1 MKKFVIKNVV
11 NRPPSRNHILN
22 NISSK
27 EIKKDNNQIVEKQT
41 KDMDTKEKVEMVNN
55 ILNNEENVVVK
66 KNVKKIKNDKGLI
79 EKTDITKTVITEDN
93 KELLHD

>member
-1 MKKFVIKNVV
+1 MKKFVIKNVI

-22 NISSK
+22 NNSN
-27 EIKKDNNQIVEKQT
+27 EIKKDNNQIVEKPV

-55 ILNNEENVVVK
+55 ILNNEENTVVK